1 MLNSKWKVLDFIL
14 TFIVPG
20 RPMTDEFVPAFLL
33 LLLSRDKGTAGQGF
47 SLSRDKGTAGPD
59 KGTTRR
65 LPLKTL
71 LHINILLEHFT
82 FVAHFYSSNQ
92 N

>member
-1 MLNSKWKVLDFIL
+1 MKKNDNFLIFL
-14 TFIVPG
+14 TFFFVPG
-20 RPMTDEFVPAFLL
+20 CPGTEEFVPGFLL
-33 LLLSRDKGTAGQGF
+33 LFLPRDKGTAGQGF
-47 SLSRDKGTAGPD
+47 CLSWDKETAGPD

-71 LHINILLEHFT
+71 LHINILFEHFT